1 MNKEAKQTDCAFCLL
16 YFCILDGAISVT
28 SRAIQVFQTLI
39 NLQFSLDFAMTSLPR
54 IRCL

>member
-1 MNKEAKQTDCAFCLL
+1 MNKEAKQTDCAFAC
-16 YFCILDGAISVT
+16 CISVSWMVLYP
-28 SRAIQVFQTLI
+28 SRRELQTLI

>member
-16 YFCILDGAISVT
+16 YFSILDGAISVT
-28 SRAIQVFQTLI
+28 SRAIQTLI

>member
-1 MNKEAKQTDCAFCLL
+1 MNKEAKQTDCAFAC
-16 YFCILDGAISVT
+16 CISVSWMVLYP
-28 SRAIQVFQTLI
+28 SRAIQTLI